1 MSLIDLHN
9 KKNDKDIKN
18 RRVMSATLMKNYTF
32 SHFPDLSQFSDLEA
46 VDWKGDQD
54 HLRKTL

>member
-1 MSLIDLHN
+1 MMSLIDLHN

-18 RRVMSATLMKNYTF
+18 RRVMSATLMKNYSF

-46 VDWKGDQD
+46 VD
-54 HLRKTL
+54 